1 MEKKSAY
8 ERYLEKAHSEHYDYY
23 NNNPQK
29 KLTEDC
35 VVRAIAAGLHKDW
48 ETVYREL
55 TEYSIKTG
63 YMQSARQLFGIYL
76 ADNGWVRQKRPNP
89 INGKRMRLKEFAQKF
104 NGHAIVHAGK
114 THLTYIADGKIFDTW
129 NPEDSVLNSYW
140 IPKNEVQS

>member
-63 YMQSARQLFGIYL
+63 YIQSARQLFGKYL
-76 ADNGWVRQKRPNP
+76 VDNGWVRQKRPNP
-89 INGKRMRLKEFAQKF
+89 INGKRMLLREFVQMYK
-104 NGHAIVHAGK
+104 GRAIVNAGID
-114 THLTYIADGKIFDTW
+114 HVTYIENGKIKDTW
-129 NPEDSVLNSYW
+129 NPEDKFLGSYW
-140 IPKNEVQS
+140 IPGMEVSI